1 MIASWVV
8 KMHDNEIVTIQRLK
22 NEHNEL
28 TGKKKVI
35 PGHRNR
41 IWKEWE
47 KTFHIQAI
55 GNQELWKTKLEG

>member
-1 MIASWVV
+1 
-8 KMHDNEIVTIQRLK
+8 MHDNEIVTIQRLK

-41 IWKEWE
+41 I
-47 KTFHIQAI
+47 
-55 GNQELWKTKLEG
+55 